1 MICLGKALGGG
12 FPLSACVGT
21 EAAMNAWPQS
31 SGESIH
37 TGTFFGHPLTCE
49 MALATITEMRSINL
63 VAVVKTRGEKLLQDL
78 QALLT
83 PNQKVKDV
91 RGLGMMFAIEFKTD
105 GAGVRAMDLLRKSG
119 VIALVSGSRG
129 RVLSLTPALNIA
141 DEDLKASFRKI
152 AEVISDPAFT

>member
-1 MICLGKALGGG
+1 M
-12 FPLSACVGT
+12 
-21 EAAMNAWPQS
+21 
-31 SGESIH
+31 
-37 TGTFFGHPLTCE
+37 
-49 MALATITEMRSINL
+49 
-63 VAVVKTRGEKLLQDL
+63 
-78 QALLT
+78 
-83 PNQKVKDV
+83 